1 MNFRSNNPWV
11 ANKHISLPELFGN
24 KKNTIQDCGSSSITT
39 NNTTN
44 NTNSTVVSY
53 DTEILSNGN
62 HLLTIRVNLGVP
74 LKNLEFGP
82 LPETP
87 NEMLKYLP
95 MVKKKVNLL

>member
-1 MNFRSNNPWV
+1 MNFRNSNPWV

-24 KKNTIQDCGSSSITT
+24 KKNTIQDGGAAVPSTGSA
-39 NNTTN
+39 
-44 NTNSTVVSY
+44 VVSY

-62 HLLTIRVNLGVP
+62 HLLTIRVNLGAP
-74 LKNLEFGP
+74 LKTLELGP

-87 NEMLKYLP
+87 SEMLKYLP